1 MITSKAIFSS
11 DGYVELVSYQNI
23 FQGSIDLEENNFW
36 PLRDEGTT
44 VYFLQKLAMTGL
56 YPELELVN
64 WEYSQASK
72 NLYQV
77 LRTLSLLY
85 SGTCRT
91 ETQGLVW
98 EKHIAYM
105 IATMQTETGVSY
117 AKYDWRS
124 VEGGEKT
131 PDQLPTIKAKLDKD
145 KYGNKA
151 GTLDW
156 YNFRGRGLV
165 QVSWRGVYEKCEN
178 GIINYQWPQKAK
190 DLYDWTDFHLVNP
203 EGRFEF
209 SEDLRY
215 AKKAHD
221 LVIATLAMSEG
232 MINGWI
238 TGAKLTK
245 WLNGSTTTDDDWKNS
260 RKTVNALNKA
270 KFIATAAK
278 AAYEEIKTVSGLH

>member
-23 FQGSIDLEENNFW
+23 FQGSIDLQEKNFW

-44 VYFLQKLAMTGL
+44 AYYLQKLAMTGL
-56 YPELELVN
+56 YPELGLVN
-64 WEYSQASK
+64 WEYSEAAK

-77 LRTLSLLY
+77 LRTLTSIY

-98 EKHIAYM
+98 EKQIAYM
-105 IATMQTETGVSY
+105 IATMQTETGVDY
-117 AKYDWRS
+117 PKYDWRS

-190 DLYDWTDFHLVNP
+190 DLYDWTDFHLINP
-203 EGRFEF
+203 SGR
-209 SEDLRY
+209 SDTKDLPY
-215 AKKAHD
+215 AKKMHD
-221 LVIATLAMSEG
+221 LFISVLVMADG
-232 MINGWI
+232 MRKGWF
-238 TGAKLTK
+238 TGAKLDK
-245 WLNGSTTTDDDWKNS
+245 WINGSTTSDDDWM
-260 RKTVNALNKA
+260 NARRTINLLNKA

-278 AAYEEIKTVSGLH
+278 AAYQEIRTVSGLH